1 MGDAATLTW
10 RGYLLAMLQ
19 EDLEELDLDPKARE
33 VFEDA
38 IRGLSTESAAGIP
51 ELSTDALTSDLPP
64 HLGFLAEYP
73 AELRERTLQRLKADG
88 LLP

>member
-1 MGDAATLTW
+1 MGGKATLTW

-19 EDLEELDLDPKARE
+19 EDLQDPDIDPKARE

-38 IRGLSTESAAGIP
+38 IRGLSSESSTSIP
-51 ELSTDALTSDLPP
+51 ELSIAVPTSDLPP
-64 HLGFLAEYP
+64 HLEFLAGYP

-88 LLP
+88 ILP